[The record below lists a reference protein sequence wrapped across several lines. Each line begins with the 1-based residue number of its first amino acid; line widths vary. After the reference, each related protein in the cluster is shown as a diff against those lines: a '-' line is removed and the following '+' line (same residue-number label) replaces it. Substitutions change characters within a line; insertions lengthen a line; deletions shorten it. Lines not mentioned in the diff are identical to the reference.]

1 MSDETAGSGE
11 SLREAVEVMDRLWS
25 FGGWEVTQTHE
36 SLRRYLVEET
46 YEVLDAIDS
55 GDPDALREELGDL
68 LLQVLFHSRI
78 AQASGAFTVDDVAA
92 TLVAKLAARSPH
104 LTNGHTGP
112 MDVAEQEAAW
122 EVAKKAEKARASC
135 LDGIAMAQ
143 PSLALVDKILERARR
158 AGFPDE
164 LVPDDLRTVRI
175 DGSGDTEATLRSA
188 VLRFADAI
196 RAAERSAGTTPLD
209 PGTWKRHWLP

>member
-1 MSDETAGSGE
+1 MNPATTEPGE
-11 SLREAVEVMDRLWS
+11 GLREAAEVMDRLWS
-25 FGGWEVTQTHE
+25 FGGWEITQTHE

-55 GDPDALREELGDL
+55 DDAEALREELGDL

-78 AQASGAFTVDDVAA
+78 AEASGLFTVDDVAA

-104 LTNGHTGP
+104 LSNGHTGP
-112 MDVAEQEAAW
+112 MDIAEQEAAW

-143 PSLALVDKILERARR
+143 PSLALADKVLERARR

-164 LVPDDLRTVRI
+164 LVPDELRVVRI
-175 DGSGDTEATLRSA
+175 DGSGDTESALRSA

-196 RAAERSAGTTPLD
+196 RTAERSAGSDSLD
-209 PGTWKRHWLP
+209 EKDWKRHWIL